1 VPDGLRKSTPP
12 EAEASGRAVSA
23 GAIVVM
29 VNLGFDLSKQRLPEQ
44 TRATSDAPGRG
55 MVSSAVY
62 SGESHVLFVA
72 FGRWIATASC
82 SKAVCD
88 YFCSR

>member
-1 VPDGLRKSTPP
+1 MPDGLRKSTPP

-44 TRATSDAPGRG
+44 TRATSDAPGEAWSRAP
-55 MVSSAVY
+55 STAVNHTCY
-62 SGESHVLFVA
+62 LWLLGD
-72 FGRWIATASC
+72 G
-82 SKAVCD
+82 
-88 YFCSR
+88 